1 MTGPP
6 GTGSVSTRRI
16 SVAGAAAAG
25 TDLDAVAVEEPLEI
39 RVLLPHAGGIDCH
52 PISITMRTPGHDF
65 ELATG
70 FLFTEGV
77 LPGPEAVEDVSYAGE
92 SRTAERGNVVTVRLR
107 PGTPFDAARL
117 SRNVYTTSSCG
128 VCGKTS
134 LDMVRAACMQ
144 PPEGDFVI
152 DADLLHALPARLRES
167 QDVFRHTGGL
177 HATALFDP
185 QGDVLLL
192 REDVGRHN
200 AMDKVVGAALAAGSI
215 PLSGSIALLSGR
227 ISFELVQKAV
237 VAGIPFLAAVGAP
250 TSLALD
256 LAREFGVTLVG
267 FLRERRCNLYCGEER
282 VRLAKGI
289 DP

>member
-1 MTGPP
+1 MSGPP
-6 GTGSVSTRRI
+6 GPGSVSTRR
-16 SVAGAAAAG
+16 VTVENAAAARA
-25 TDLDAVAVEEPLEI
+25 DLDAVAVEEPLEI
-39 RVLLPHAGGIDCH
+39 RVLLPHSGGIACH
-52 PISITMRTPGHDF
+52 PVSVTMRTPGHDF

-77 LPGPEAVEDVSYAGE
+77 LPGPEVVEDVSYAEE

-107 PGTPFDAARL
+107 PGTPFDPARL

-144 PPEGDFVI
+144 PPGGDFVV
-152 DADLLHALPARLRES
+152 DPALLHALPGRLQES
-167 QDVFRHTGGL
+167 QDVFRRTGGL

-185 QGDVLLL
+185 QGTLLLL

-200 AMDKVVGAALAAGSI
+200 AMDKVIGAALAAGSI
-215 PLSGSIALLSGR
+215 PLSNSIALLSGR

-267 FLRERRCNLYCGEER
+267 FLRERRCNLYSGEER
-282 VRLAKGI
+282 VRLEKGTES
-289 DP
+289 